1 MRPPPTPQDDQEQ
14 LEQIL
19 AQAAK
24 AMRELQEAQTRIGAV
39 TGVGTSAD
47 GLVTATSDGHGAI
60 ISLKLDPRAMR
71 LDTTALGRHV
81 TMAVQEAQRA
91 AEQQTRDVLSN
102 LPHTQAMPKPLGASL
117 VRERVEEAAR
127 RLLG

>member
-1 MRPPPTPQDDQEQ
+1 MQPASTPQDDQER

-19 AQAAK
+19 GQAAK
-24 AMRELQEAQTRIGAV
+24 AMRELQGAQTRIGAV
-39 TGVGTSAD
+39 TGVGTSVD

-71 LDTTALGRHV
+71 LDAAVLARHM
-81 TMAVQEAQRA
+81 TMAMQEAQRV
-91 AEQQTRDVLSN
+91 AEQQTRDVLSE
-102 LPHTQAMPKPLGASL
+102 LPHTRAMPKPLGSSL
-117 VRERVEEAAR
+117 VRERVEEATR